1 MRLSPTALMPAIGLL
16 IGLCLPLP
24 ALAQAGAAA
33 GGAPVTGTGA
43 AKEGDVVTV
52 NGQEFRL
59 DGIDAPDVGQTC
71 KNVRGKEYDCFELS
85 RKMLERIIN
94 NDEVTCTPKK
104 DQGRKP
110 PLAVCM
116 VRGVDMGRAMVQLG
130 YALAYRALSFTYDRD
145 EAVAMSFR
153 RGMWAGRVEPPWE
166 WRSRQIREKAQKGG

>member
-1 MRLSPTALMPAIGLL
+1 VKASRALAVLSAIGLL
-16 IGLCLPLP
+16 MGPGLLPLP
-24 ALAQAGAAA
+24 ALAQSGG
-33 GGAPVTGTGA
+33 GGAPVIGTGA

-59 DGIDAPDVGQTC
+59 DGIDAPDVGQRC
-71 KNVRGKEYDCFELS
+71 KNVRGAEYDCFELS

-104 DQGRKP
+104 EQGSKP

-130 YALAYRALSFTYDRD
+130 YALAYRALSFTYDSD

-166 WRSRQIREKAQKGG
+166 WRSRQIREKAKRGG